1 MLALPEMLK
10 KLIPFRNFLS
20 KSSLSR
26 KHFLERLTDL
36 ITIIISIYLALS
48 IEGWAEKRIE
58 HRRVLKYYHNLAN
71 EIAKDTVTL
80 REVSADA
87 EQHIITTRSHIKLL
101 KAYNNSLQDSVTGLF
116 RGMLTSQLFYASE
129 MITYQSMVLSGD
141 IRLIENLEVRQR
153 LIELEEVY
161 KGLRVYEDIYL
172 KFFTDDLSNAF
183 MESFDLIDMKLID
196 QENYTNTG
204 YRNLVVQF
212 LSLNTTRQQQYQE
225 AIKKARETLVVIQKE
240 LGTKK

>member
-10 KLIPFRNFLS
+10 KLVPFRTFLS

-58 HRRVLKYYHNLAN
+58 HRRVLKYYHNLAS
-71 EIAKDTVTL
+71 EIAKDTVSL

-87 EQHIITTRSHIKLL
+87 KQHIKTTLSHIKLL
-101 KAYNNSLQDSVTGLF
+101 RAYNYSLQDSVTQLF
-116 RGMLTSQLFYASE
+116 RGMMSSQLFYSSE

-141 IRLIENLEVRQR
+141 IRLVENLEVRQK

-161 KGLRVYEDIYL
+161 KGLKIYEDLYL
-172 KFFTDDLSNAF
+172 KFITEDLAKAF
-183 MESFDLIDMKLID
+183 ADNFDLIDMKLSNK
-196 QENYTNTG
+196 ESFKLKT
-204 YRNLVVQF
+204 YRNLVVEF
-212 LSLNTTRQQQYQE
+212 LSYNSTRQQQYQVAVE
-225 AIKKARETLVVIQKE
+225 KAKETLEVIEDE
-240 LGTKK
+240 LGK